1 MTERIKASVLASQ
14 VLASLGAETISEI
27 YRNQV
32 RTLRTRR
39 YELRAPAHGASV
51 EVLHTLL
58 GIELKM
64 GKRRVHCPDLATARY
79 LLVFARLGCHEIAV
93 PYDITR
99 IALLAHDLESSWH
112 QMLTLGNSVSQAR
125 GRHFQRKLE
134 KTLVSRL
141 LEELTAIGAGP
152 DRPEFVQETRQRKR
166 K

>member
-32 RTLRTRR
+32 RTSRTRR
-39 YELRAPAHGASV
+39 YELKAPAHGAPV
-51 EVLHTLL
+51 EGLHTLL

-99 IALLAHDLESSWH
+99 IALLAHDLEASWH
-112 QMLTLGNSVSQAR
+112 QMLTLGNSFSQGR

-141 LEELTAIGAGP
+141 LEELSAIGAGP
-152 DRPEFVQETRQRKR
+152 DRPEFVQETRQRR
-166 K
+166 KK